1 MFMASICQ
9 RRLSLLPHKL
19 SEEEVARYIGVDW
32 LVYQDLEDL
41 KECALGINPEIET
54 FDCSVFDGQYVT
66 GGVDRAYLER
76 IESVRSDAA
85 KIGQDASKE
94 IIDLH
99 NYQ

>member
-1 MFMASICQ
+1 MRIQRLRRSTVLCLMASI
-9 RRLSLLPHKL
+9 L
-19 SEEEVARYIGVDW
+19 
-32 LVYQDLEDL
+32 
-41 KECALGINPEIET
+41 
-54 FDCSVFDGQYVT
+54 T

>member
-1 MFMASICQ
+1 MAD
-9 RRLSLLPHKL
+9 
-19 SEEEVARYIGVDW
+19 YIGVDW

-41 KECALGINPEIET
+41 KECSLGINPEIET

>member
-1 MFMASICQ
+1 MPAPSEFVA
-9 RRLSLLPHKL
+9 HKL
-19 SEEEVARYIGVDW
+19 SEEQVARYIGVDW

-66 GGVDRAYLER
+66 GGVDHAYLER
-76 IESVRSDAA
+76 IESIRSDTA
-85 KIGQDASKE
+85 KIDRDSSKE